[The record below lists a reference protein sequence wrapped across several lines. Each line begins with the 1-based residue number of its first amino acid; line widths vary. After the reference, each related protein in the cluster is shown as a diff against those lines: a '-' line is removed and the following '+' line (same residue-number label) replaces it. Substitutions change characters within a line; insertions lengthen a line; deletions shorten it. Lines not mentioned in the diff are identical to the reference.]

1 MLHIQC
7 GEGSSAELNRFESSL
22 LLGYGDLVS
31 WPIIEEW
38 FTTRMFLKIKWR
50 KKSSNEE
57 YRLHIVLVQNK
68 FWEKCFSAKYF
79 DLAQALPWFPSACIP
94 ESPPH
99 FLSSGKSC
107 GVPQYSGFVNP
118 VAGDQ
123 EPQMCLA
130 PCCMTI
136 LPEEFD
142 EGEEWS
148 KPLGRV
154 YLLLILS
161 VLYSATL
168 LLLFHLGL

>member
-1 MLHIQC
+1 MKV
-7 GEGSSAELNRFESSL
+7 EKFEW
-22 LLGYGDLVS
+22 GVPVTHNS
-31 WPIIEEW
+31 W
-38 FTTRMFLKIKWR
+38 LKIT
-50 KKSSNEE
+50 
-57 YRLHIVLVQNK
+57 

-79 DLAQALPWFPSACIP
+79 DLAQALPWFPLSLH
-94 ESPPH
+94 SWVSSH

-136 LPEEFD
+136 IPEEFD

-148 KPLGRV
+148 IPLGRV
-154 YLLLILS
+154 SIITFISVASGYPVATISPWSVITTPNLIWNKSFVNLN
-161 VLYSATL
+161 VM
-168 LLLFHLGL
+168 

>member
-7 GEGSSAELNRFESSL
+7 GEGSSAEFNRFESSL
-22 LLGYGDLVS
+22 LLGYGDLVN

-38 FTTRMFLKIKWR
+38 FTTRMFLKLKWR
-50 KKSSNEE
+50 KKSSNEKWF
-57 YRLHIVLVQNK
+57 LIKNK
-68 FWEKCFSAKYF
+68 FWEKNAFPQNTLILLKPY
-79 DLAQALPWFPSACIP
+79 LEFPSACIP

-142 EGEEWS
+142 EDDEWS
-148 KPLGRV
+148 IPLGRV
-154 YLLLILS
+154 FIYC
-161 VLYSATL
+161 YYY
-168 LLLFHLGL
+168 

>member
-1 MLHIQC
+1 MKEEKFEWEIPVTH
-7 GEGSSAELNRFESSL
+7 SS
-22 LLGYGDLVS
+22 
-31 WPIIEEW
+31 W
-38 FTTRMFLKIKWR
+38 LKT
-50 KKSSNEE
+50 S
-57 YRLHIVLVQNK
+57 

-142 EGEEWS
+142 EEEEWS
-148 KPLGRV
+148 IPLGRV
-154 YLLLILS
+154 FIYRYYYQCCIQLPYRYYFTLWSVITAPNLIGNNCFVNLN
-161 VLYSATL
+161 VM
-168 LLLFHLGL
+168 